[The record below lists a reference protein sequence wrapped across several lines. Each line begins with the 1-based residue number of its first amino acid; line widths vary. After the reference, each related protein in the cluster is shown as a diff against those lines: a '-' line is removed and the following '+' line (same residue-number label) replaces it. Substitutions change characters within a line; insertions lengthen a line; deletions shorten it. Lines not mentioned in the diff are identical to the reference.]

1 MTMNY
6 DPETPVPHP
15 DVTRFATGLAAR
27 LPGRWQVDPA
37 TAVVRTDPAR
47 HRIWH
52 PGPLTSTRLATAD
65 VRRCVLTSPHGLQLY
80 VMPRPGRPRT
90 YVVAPMLPA
99 GTSPVHAQDIT
110 SPLGITVPADA
121 TRAAVRVR
129 RRLLPDYRFKAMP
142 AWRQAAT
149 GHLRVQLF
157 LDDHDQW
164 AWHAPYAQAARLLIA
179 DEGHRLDPATG
190 WCCPPA
196 DDSDRLARAVDLLG
210 AHGYRVCVAGA
221 LPERTGQAAA
231 GVPAHTP
238 APSARRAR

>member
-1 MTMNY
+1 
-6 DPETPVPHP
+6 VHHP
-15 DVTRFATGLAAR
+15 DVTHFATGLAAR
-27 LPGRWQVDPA
+27 LPGRWQVDPV

-52 PGPLTSTRLATAD
+52 PGPIPTAALETAD
-65 VRRCVLTSPHGLQLY
+65 VQRRVLTSPHGLQLY

-99 GTSPVHAQDIT
+99 GTRPVHAQDIT
-110 SPLGITVPADA
+110 GPLGITVPDDA
-121 TRAAVRVR
+121 TRAAVCVR

-149 GHLRVQLF
+149 GHLRVQLV
-157 LDDHDQW
+157 LDDHGHP

-179 DEGHRLDPATG
+179 IEGHRLDPATG
-190 WCCPPA
+190 LCYPPTG
-196 DDSDRLARAVDLLG
+196 DVDRLARAVDLLG
-210 AHGYRVCVAGA
+210 AHGYRVCVAAA
-221 LPERTGQAAA
+221 LTERTGQAAA

-238 APSARRAR
+238 TPSARRAR